1 MTAKIFDANKGELMA
16 ISELEREGN
25 DLVIRGKI
33 YGAMPM
39 SARLRPEE
47 VRNLLALLT
56 PKIIWFVLTMP
67 FRKGTKPAAE
77 KTA

>member
-1 MTAKIFDANKGELMA
+1 MTAKIFDASKSELMA
-16 ISELEREGN
+16 ISELERDGN
-25 DLVIRGKI
+25 ELVIRGKI

-56 PKIIWFVLTMP
+56 PKIIWFVITMP
-67 FRKGTKPAAE
+67 FRKAVKP
-77 KTA
+77 KPS

>member
-1 MTAKIFDANKGELMA
+1 MTAKIFDANKSELMA
-16 ISELEREGN
+16 ISELERDGN

-39 SARLRPEE
+39 SARVRPEE
-47 VRNLLALLT
+47 VRHLLQLLT

-67 FRKGTKPAAE
+67 FRKATAGPKPKSA
-77 KTA
+77 

>member
-1 MTAKIFDANKGELMA
+1 MTAKIFDANKSELMA
-16 ISELEREGN
+16 ISSLEREGN

-47 VRNLLALLT
+47 VRQLLRLLNLRILL
-56 PKIIWFVLTMP
+56 FALTMP
-67 FRKGTKPAAE
+67 FRKSVTTDRSRE
-77 KTA
+77 V

>member
-16 ISELEREGN
+16 ISELERDGN
-25 DLVIRGKI
+25 ELVIRGKI

-47 VRNLLALLT
+47 VRNLLSLLT
-56 PKIIWFVLTMP
+56 PQIIWFMLTMP
-67 FRKGTKPAAE
+67 FRKASTPGAK
-77 KTA
+77 

>member
-1 MTAKIFDANKGELMA
+1 MTAKIFDMNKSELMA
-16 ISELEREGN
+16 ISELERDGN

-47 VRNLLALLT
+47 VRHLLKLLT
-56 PKIIWFVLTMP
+56 PKIIWFALTMP
-67 FRKGTKPAAE
+67 FRSATAGPAPRNG
-77 KTA
+77 

>member
-16 ISELEREGN
+16 IGALERDGN

-39 SARLRPEE
+39 TARLRPEE
-47 VRNLLALLT
+47 VRHLLKLLAPRILL
-56 PKIIWFVLTMP
+56 FLLTMP
-67 FRKGTKPAAE
+67 FRRSSGPSTEPKG
-77 KTA
+77 

>member
-1 MTAKIFDANKGELMA
+1 MTAKIFDANKTELMA
-16 ISELEREGN
+16 ISELERDGN

-47 VRNLLALLT
+47 VRHLLALLT

-67 FRKGTKPAAE
+67 FRKASQATGRSVA
-77 KTA
+77 

>member
-1 MTAKIFDANKGELMA
+1 MTAKIFDMNKTELMA
-16 ISELEREGN
+16 IGELERDGN
-25 DLVIRGKI
+25 ELVLRGKI

-56 PKIIWFVLTMP
+56 PGIIWFVLTMP
-67 FRKGTKPAAE
+67 FRRATKPRVGQ
-77 KTA
+77 

>member
-1 MTAKIFDANKGELMA
+1 MTAKIFDMNKSELMA
-16 ISELEREGN
+16 ISELERDGN

-47 VRNLLALLT
+47 VRHLLRLLT
-56 PKIIWFVLTMP
+56 PKIIWFALTMP
-67 FRKGTKPAAE
+67 FRSATAKPAPRNG
-77 KTA
+77 

>member
-1 MTAKIFDANKGELMA
+1 MTATIFDANKSELMA
-16 ISELEREGN
+16 ISELERDGN

-39 SARLRPEE
+39 SARVRPEE
-47 VRNLLALLT
+47 VRKLLLLLT

-67 FRKGTKPAAE
+67 FRKATVKVP
-77 KTA
+77 